1 MATHPLFNDIR
12 IISGNVTGYDLQ
24 MSHNIQFTDR
34 DSNRIVMMPIRL
46 TNTHVIVQSND
57 TRTSILEI
65 PLNLF
70 NIEQISELHTI
81 FNVNVD
87 DDIVNH
93 LVTTQPYS
101 FNNPHIDRRR
111 TLGSTELINEAIDML
126 NNIQTTWPST
136 GFASEVDPPLW
147 TDTPTQGAWDRTPE
161 PDDTQWASPVKCIVS
176 EGLFKEC
183 CGVRKEVKVYS
194 GGNFNHPKFV
204 FRKWGPKVMKDLS
217 ITEATCAI
225 CMCDVERWD
234 KIAITKCNHVFHKNC
249 AKTWFCKECI
259 HPTCPTCRADIR
271 GE

>member
-24 MSHNIQFTDR
+24 MSHNIQFTDN
-34 DSNRIVMMPIRL
+34 DSNRVVMMPIRL

-57 TRTSILEI
+57 TRTSLLEI

-70 NIEQISELHTI
+70 NLEQISELHTI

-87 DDIVNH
+87 DDIINH
-93 LVTTQPYS
+93 LVTTAPYS
-101 FNNPHIDRRR
+101 FNNPVIDRRR
-111 TLGSTELINEAIDML
+111 TLGSTELINEALDML
-126 NNIQTTWPST
+126 NNIQTTGWTST
-136 GFASEVDPPLW
+136 GFASELDPPRW
-147 TDTPTQGAWDRTPE
+147 TETPSQNGWDRIPE
-161 PDDTQWASPVKCIVS
+161 PEDTQWASPVKCVVS
-176 EGLFKEC
+176 ENLFREC
-183 CGVRKEVKVYS
+183 CGVRKET
-194 GGNFNHPKFV
+194 PLTKFV
-204 FRKWGPKVMKDLS
+204 FRKWGSKVMKDLG

-234 KIAITKCNHVFHKNC
+234 KIAITKCKHVFHKNC